1 MNLKT
6 SKTLGG
12 IGAILMFIGVFP
24 YINYFGIIPLIGA
37 ILVLVA
43 LYGFARIYKEDG
55 IFNNALYG
63 VIAGIV
69 GVVIA
74 AAVGIAVVLPN
85 IRDFLLKLYPSWNGD
100 WTTISSFSGM
110 TPDTSNIGFGDVIP
124 FVTAAIL
131 IFVTIWVFAIIATF
145 LYRRS
150 LKQLSERTNVGL
162 FSTAGMLLLVGA
174 VLIIAFGFG
183 LLLMWIA
190 MLILAIAFFTIKPQ
204 TTQPSTV

>member
-1 MNLKT
+1 MTFET

-24 YINYFGIIPLIGA
+24 YINYFGIIPLIGI

-100 WTTISSFSGM
+100 WTTISGFSGM

>member
-1 MNLKT
+1 MT
-6 SKTLGG
+6 FESSKTLGG

-24 YINYFGIIPLIGA
+24 YINYFGIVPLIGA

-69 GVVIA
+69 GVVLA

-85 IRDFLLKLYPSWNGD
+85 IRDFLLKVYPSWNGD

-190 MLILAIAFFTIKPQ
+190 MVILAIAFFTIKPQ
-204 TTQPSTV
+204 TTQSPTV